1 MALLETA
8 GVNLATS
15 QALYDGSSGYRE
27 TDLYNAAT
35 RTFTEV
41 VAATSQGW
49 GGFYIWSKAEKVGW
63 LSVAVGPAGSEVI
76 IATIQVSFSAPRSFY
91 VPIPVAAGTRVS
103 VAHAGWTVGKL
114 WAGVSGV
121 PASVFDTV
129 PSFTRLEVG
138 PIYLDGG
145 WTDYIYAVDVA
156 APGAANTKGAFTE
169 ISYSGYYSTPNNA
182 LNGDS
187 LAQSYAYLGVDL
199 LIKYNTGNALI
210 DRLTD
215 VAYGPAGSETVF
227 VSDHYTNNISNW
239 GLGSLAGPLWVK
251 WGRPPGDRIS
261 VRYQVSDVS
270 NDPGIYAILYGLR

>member
-27 TDLYNAAT
+27 PDLYNAAT

-41 VAATSQGW
+41 VAATPLDW
-49 GGFYIWSKAEKVGW
+49 GGFYVWSKAERVGW
-63 LSVAVGPAGSEVI
+63 LSVAVGAAGSEVI
-76 IATIQVSFSAPRSFY
+76 IATIQVSISAPRSFY

-103 VAHAGWTVGKL
+103 VAHAGWTAGKL

-121 PASVFDTV
+121 PASSFDTV

-156 APGAANTKGAFTE
+156 APGADNTKGAFTE
-169 ISYSGYYSTPNNA
+169 ISA
-182 LNGDS
+182 DHFVV
-187 LAQSYAYLGVDL
+187 A
-199 LIKYNTGNALI
+199 TGSRPRGLPDVEI
-210 DRLTD
+210 DGSRILT
-215 VAYGPAGSETVF
+215 
-227 VSDHYTNNISNW
+227 SDHLLTLNRHGHRPLEIGPVLCGVHCGDKDTGHISTCVCR
-239 GLGSLAGPLWVK
+239 G
-251 WGRPPGDRIS
+251 
-261 VRYQVSDVS
+261 
-270 NDPGIYAILYGLR
+270 